1 MIEKKEVELKLELPG
16 DCVSGFREVAALG
29 DPERRPVRQKT
40 TYFDTPQGQLRKA
53 GYSLRLRRKGRSC
66 LQTVKHREAESGG
79 FSSRA
84 EWEQKVEGPDLDFAA
99 LRATPLAE
107 LLTKRDLRKRLCV
120 VSETIVQRTTWT
132 LRRGRASIELILDEG
147 EVVSGERREPV
158 CEIELELK
166 KGRPDALFGLAREI
180 AGQVPLRMGVS
191 SKSER
196 GFRLLEG
203 KAKRVRKAEPTR
215 LGRDMTIADAFAAI
229 VQSCLR
235 HYRLNETI
243 LLEER
248 NASALHQAR
257 VAIRRLRSA
266 FTLFRPV
273 LAGEPYD
280 RLRGALR
287 GFAETLGDARNLDVL
302 LASQP
307 GSAAPRGEAAALH
320 KDLRRARKQA
330 YATVS
335 TALHDRALPILILD
349 IVAWAEA
356 GAWRKGGRAGHPVPE
371 FAAERLERGWRR
383 VRKGGADIAALSP
396 EERHRLRIEIKKLRY
411 AAEFFASL
419 APRDKKAEQ
428 RAFLAEL
435 EAIQESLGRLN
446 DLETAKE
453 IAPGLAAAREEETE
467 DSAADLKAA
476 QEAHRRLREVG
487 RYWR

>member
-1 MIEKKEVELKLELPG
+1 MIEKKEVELKFELPVG
-16 DCVSGFREVAALG
+16 CVAAFREVAALG
-29 DPERRPVRQKT
+29 DPARRPVRQKT

-53 GYSLRLRRKGRSC
+53 GYSLRLRRKGRAC

-84 EWEQKVEGPDLDFAA
+84 EWEEKVEGPDLDFSA
-99 LRATPLAE
+99 LRTTPLAE
-107 LLTKRDLRKRLCV
+107 LLTKRDAKKRLCV

-147 EVVSGERREPV
+147 EVVSGDRREPI

-166 KGRPDALFGLAREI
+166 KGRADALFGLAREI
-180 AGQVPLRMGVS
+180 ARQVPLRMGVS

-235 HYRLNETI
+235 HYRLNEAI

-266 FTLFRPV
+266 FALFRPV

-280 RLRGALR
+280 RLRGELR
-287 GFAETLGDARNLDVL
+287 AFAETLGDARNLDVL
-302 LASQP
+302 LAAQP
-307 GSAAPRGEAAALH
+307 RTAGPGGETADLH

-330 YATVS
+330 YAGVS
-335 TALHDRALPILILD
+335 AALHDRTLPILVLD

-356 GAWRKGGRAGHPVPE
+356 GAWRKAGRAGHPVPE
-371 FAAERLERGWRR
+371 FAVERLERGWRR
-383 VRKGGADIAALSP
+383 VRKGGADIAALPP
-396 EERHRLRIEIKKLRY
+396 EDRHRLRIEIKKLRY

-419 APRDKKAEQ
+419 APAERRAEQ
-428 RAFLAEL
+428 RAFLAQL
-435 EAIQESLGRLN
+435 EAMQESLGRLN
-446 DLETAKE
+446 DLETARE
-453 IAPGLAAAREEETE
+453 IAPGLAAARDAPDDPT
-467 DSAADLKAA
+467 ADLQAA
-476 QEAHRRLREVG
+476 QDAHLRLREVG